1 MGETAAMRS
10 CCAVYADAGYL
21 LASVA
26 TRASGS
32 SLRSGIIVDHGKL
45 IGGIGEF
52 VSAHC
57 GLPLLRTLW
66 YDSAP
71 SRGQITPTQ
80 ELIGVLPKVKLR
92 LGRLSPSGEQ
102 KGVDLRL
109 GLDLVAHARTG
120 SIDVAYLVSGD
131 DDLSEAVEEAQ
142 ALGVQVVAISVADV
156 RGRAHGLAHHL
167 RLTVDEVALLPAE
180 LVDGAVTRRTNTSST
195 ATGPT
200 GQGTATLAPAGATPE
215 TDGSPSDRNA
225 PDGMVVPSPKALA
238 ERVRDNSAPLFAPS
252 PAPTAPDSVQVY
264 SSETGR
270 PSGSHPGAELDTNLA
285 TDTASGYAEPIAR
298 VVKGVLQVWQQAAS
312 SQDVAQL
319 WAGQPSIPSEID
331 RALLLD
337 LSDEIQVYDVPEQV
351 RFALR
356 AAFWSTAKEMLA
368 EN

>member
-1 MGETAAMRS
+1 MRS

-26 TRASGS
+26 TRVSGS
-32 SLRSGIIVDHGKL
+32 SLRSGIVVDHRKL
-45 IGGIGEF
+45 VGGIGEF
-52 VSAHC
+52 LSGHC

-71 SRGQITPTQ
+71 SRGQITAEQ
-80 ELIGVLPKVKLR
+80 EMIGVLPKVKLR

-120 SIDVAYLVSGD
+120 SIDVAYLISGD

-142 ALGVQVVAISVADV
+142 AFGVQVVAVSVADI

-167 RLTVDEVALLPAE
+167 RLTVDEVLLLPSE
-180 LVDGAVTRRTNTSST
+180 LVDDTVTRRTGLPVT
-195 ATGPT
+195 PT
-200 GQGTATLAPAGATPE
+200 GSVLPQTTVAMTPTDATTSTPH
-215 TDGSPSDRNA
+215 RNPVDSVA
-225 PDGMVVPSPKALA
+225 VPSPKALA
-238 ERVRDNSAPLFAPS
+238 DLVRDSTPPLFAPPPS
-252 PAPTAPDSVQVY
+252 PTDPSSVQVY

-270 PSGSHPGAELDTNLA
+270 PTEGIPSAENGT
-285 TDTASGYAEPIAR
+285 GPHYAEEIDR
-298 VVKGVLQVWQQAAS
+298 VVQRVLQVWQQAAS
-312 SQDVAQL
+312 SEDVRRL

-351 RFALR
+351 RFELR
-356 AAFWSTAKEMLA
+356 ARFWSSAQEILA
-368 EN
+368 GR